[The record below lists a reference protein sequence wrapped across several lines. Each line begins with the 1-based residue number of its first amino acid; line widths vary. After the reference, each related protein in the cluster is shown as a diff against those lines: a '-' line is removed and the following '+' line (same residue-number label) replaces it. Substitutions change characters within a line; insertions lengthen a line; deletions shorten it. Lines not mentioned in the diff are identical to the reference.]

1 MIGQSEPQAKWVMVG
16 SLRKLLPDDHIL
28 VQVDRV
34 LDLSW
39 LAAEVGDAY
48 SPDQGRPSIPPT
60 AALRLML
67 AGFFQNITHD
77 RALLREAQVNLA
89 IRWFAGYQLDDRLPH
104 HSSLTRVRQ
113 RWGAARFRRIFART
127 VQQCIA
133 AGLVNGE
140 TVHVDATLIRADV
153 SWESLT
159 TDYATRVLAANETAD
174 DDSDPA
180 PPKPGKKRST
190 TDPDATLATSRK
202 DQRLE
207 PSYKQHT
214 AVDDHRGVVVTVDLT
229 TGEANEGRHLPTLL
243 DEVEAVVGRRPAVV
257 TADGGYAHAA
267 NYQYLE
273 EAGIAAVIP
282 PQPRTARAGRVPAR
296 RFKYDARQQVVRCP
310 AGQTLTRRTRTGH
323 GWLFR
328 AAPSTCRDC
337 PLRKQC
343 VPATAKS
350 RTVLIVDGYE
360 ALLRARRKRQRW
372 GPTEYRLYS
381 RHRWRAEGAH
391 AEAKTRHGLRR
402 AIRRGLDNVAI
413 QAYLTAAVMNLKR
426 LAALLGSFFAPFRRV
441 RTRYHLI
448 IRALSKITRRFCA
461 PAVEQGK
468 YAWAAI

>member
-1 MIGQSEPQAKWVMVG
+1 MVG
-16 SLRKLLPDDHIL
+16 GRSGRH
-28 VQVDRV
+28 VQRRSGPSEHPAGGRVAVD
-34 LDLSW
+34 
-39 LAAEVGDAY
+39 A
-48 SPDQGRPSIPPT
+48 GR
-60 AALRLML
+60 
-67 AGFFQNITHD
+67 FFQNITHD

-104 HSSLTRVRQ
+104 HSSLTRIRQ
-113 RWGAARFRRIFART
+113 RWGAARFRRIFTRT

-153 SWESLT
+153 SWESLS
-159 TDYATRVLAANETAD
+159 TDYATRVLAANDAAD
-174 DDSDPA
+174 DDRDSP

-243 DEVEAVVGRRPAVV
+243 HEVEAVVGRRPAVV

-282 PQPRTARAGRVPAR
+282 PQPRTPRAGRTPVR
-296 RFKYDARQQVVRCP
+296 RFKYDARRQVVRCP
-310 AGQTLTRRTRTGH
+310 GGKTLTTRARTSK
-323 GWLFR
+323 GWLYR
-328 AAPSTCRDC
+328 AARQTCRDC
-337 PLRKQC
+337 PLHKQC

-372 GPTEYRLYS
+372 GPTEYHLYG
-381 RHRWRAEGAH
+381 RHRWRVEGAH

-426 LAALLGSFFAPFRRV
+426 LAALLGRFFAARWRAGATVPSFT
-441 RTRYHLI
+441 RTFV
-448 IRALSKITRRFCA
+448 KIARRFVA
-461 PAVEQGK
+461 F
-468 YAWAAI
+468 AANQENQAFAAA